1 MELVKFEPGSCV
13 RKGCVSQVRC
23 FRKSSPNAS
32 HRRISTRRVSHAQ
45 SDNRTPAAP
54 FVVNPRFL
62 RARALFLTSPCFVRV
77 VRCLPVCRKP
87 WFFLGHRRF
96 LTRPVSDKSCR
107 RTNSLSLG
115 VKFAEHVRAPRATA
129 LLRWAARRSI
139 FFLTSCAVLESC
151 AFFVKIE
158 LLA

>member
-1 MELVKFEPGSCV
+1 MARSLEEYNDSRNLTIVTFKPGTCHARAWNLSRSILELIKLKPRTCQV
-13 RKGCVSQVRC
+13 RAWSLTSLSLVVAFARVVLQVRC

-87 WFFLGHRRF
+87 HFFLGHSRF
-96 LTRPVSDKSCR
+96 LTRPVSDK
-107 RTNSLSLG
+107 
-115 VKFAEHVRAPRATA
+115 
-129 LLRWAARRSI
+129 
-139 FFLTSCAVLESC
+139 
-151 AFFVKIE
+151 
-158 LLA
+158 